1 MTDYRAAVADY
12 LTIRRAM
19 GYKLGYQGRMLEQF
33 VAYLD
38 AAGAEHLTTRH
49 ALDWA
54 RQPSNRAP
62 AWWAVRLST
71 VRGFARYLSAL
82 DSTTEIPPAGLIPTP
97 SHRVVPYIYTADDI
111 ARLLATAGRLHT
123 AHRADT
129 YQTLIGLVAV
139 TGMREGEVVRLDHDD
154 VDFAQG
160 LLTIRDSKFG
170 KSRQIP
176 VHPSTVAAL
185 AGYTERRD
193 ARRPRP
199 DGRANRHTPS
209 RASFFTSTTGTRLL
223 RDNVSTVFTCLVR
236 DAGLVGHPRRP
247 RLHDLRH
254 RFAVNTLIRWYR
266 QGLDVEQRLPL
277 LSTYLGHIAPKS
289 TYWYLTAVPEL
300 LELLADRLDA
310 ITNPI
315 TEGRP

>member
-38 AAGAEHLTTRH
+38 TAGAEHLTIRH

-54 RQPSNRAP
+54 KQPPGGAP

-71 VRGFARYLSAL
+71 VRGFARYLSTL
-82 DSTTEIPPAGLIPTP
+82 DPATEIPPAGLIPTP
-97 SHRVVPYIYTADDI
+97 SHRVVPYIYTAQDI
-111 ARLLATAGRLHT
+111 AKLLAAAGRLPT

-139 TGMREGEVVRLDHDD
+139 TGMREGEAVRLDRDD
-154 VDFAQG
+154 VDLAQG

-176 VHPSTVAAL
+176 VHPSTIEAL
-185 AGYTERRD
+185 GGYTKRRD
-193 ARRPRP
+193 VRGPRP
-199 DGRANRHTPS
+199 DGRANRHTPT
-209 RASFFTSTTGTRLL
+209 RASFFTSTTGTRLM
-223 RDNVSTVFTCLVR
+223 RDNVSTVFGCLVR
-236 DAGLVGHPRRP
+236 DAGLVGSGQHRRP

-254 RFAVNTLIRWYR
+254 SFAVNTLIRWYR
-266 QGLDVEQRLPL
+266 RGLDVEQRLPL

-300 LELLADRLDA
+300 LELVADRLDA
-310 ITNPI
+310 IIEALP
-315 TEGRP
+315 